1 MKTNTKRKI
10 MMIAASF
17 LTTVLGWVLVN
28 RFLISISL
36 WKWLVITVGMTALNM
51 PLEYM
56 MKKYFP
62 EVKEE
67 E

>member
-1 MKTNTKRKI
+1 MKTNVKRKT

>member
-1 MKTNTKRKI
+1 MKTNVKRKT

-36 WKWLVITVGMTALNM
+36 WKWLVITFGMTALNM